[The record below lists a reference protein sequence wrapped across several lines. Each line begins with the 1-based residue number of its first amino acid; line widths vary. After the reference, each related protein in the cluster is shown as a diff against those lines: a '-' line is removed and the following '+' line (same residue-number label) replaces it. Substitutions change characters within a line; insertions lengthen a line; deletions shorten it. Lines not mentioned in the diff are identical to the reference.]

1 MSLVNDMLRDLET
14 RRAAPTERLKLEG
27 LQAVDEAGAARRE
40 RSGLLRR
47 SLLWLV
53 AVGLVGLLLGVLILG
68 SLRLPLLTPSAA
80 QIPAPAAP
88 VPAPVSAQVLE
99 VLPQHDGR
107 GLVLQLLLDRSVAYV
122 RSEENSS
129 VSLRL
134 SGVQLTGTPQQ
145 GRLQRDGRTL
155 SWRVENQGPDVQVL
169 LLGLDD
175 GLEVRDRLEPAGNR
189 WLLWIEVPLTASV
202 AEAPL
207 DLDQLPLAE
216 PATVEAEPPLP
227 AWASAPVPAA
237 QAPEPSAPARAQAEP
252 VSGPSEV
259 KVVPH
264 QPDALA
270 QALEFLQDGR
280 YPQAIRALEALHQA
294 RAQDPEILHWLARAY
309 LAGGEQQRL
318 LSWLPA
324 QVRQL
329 PHDSELRLLLARAQ
343 LQATDSKGAV
353 ATLEQNPPALL
364 QEPNYHALLAAS
376 YQQTGQWRDS
386 VALYRQLIELRP
398 GQSTWQLG
406 LAIGLEQ
413 LDQGTEAGRHYR
425 QALQGQGLDEGSR
438 RFASE
443 RASALGA
450 DR

>member
-14 RRAAPTERLKLEG
+14 RRAAPTERLQLEG

-40 RSGLLRR
+40 RSARLRR
-47 SLLWLV
+47 GLLWLG
-53 AVGLVGLLLGVLILG
+53 ALSLVGLLVGALIFA
-68 SLRLPLLTPSAA
+68 SLRLTPRVA
-80 QIPAPAAP
+80 PAPAPA
-88 VPAPVSAQVLE
+88 VAPAPMPAQVLE
-99 VLPQHDGR
+99 VLPQHDGQ

-134 SGVQLTGTPQQ
+134 SGVQLSGDAQQ

-155 SWRVENQGPDVQVL
+155 SWRVESQGPDVQLL
-169 LLGLDD
+169 LLGLGD

-189 WLLWIEVPLTASV
+189 WLLWVEVPLTASV

-207 DLDQLPLAE
+207 DLDNLPQAK
-216 PATVEAEPPLP
+216 PAAVESEPPLP
-227 AWASAPVPAA
+227 AWASAPVPAPEA
-237 QAPEPSAPARAQAEP
+237 TPVPEPLAPAMPQAP
-252 VSGPSEV
+252 SGPPAV

-280 YPQAIRALEALHQA
+280 YPQAIHALEALHQA
-294 RAQDPEILHWLARAY
+294 RPRDPDILRWLARAY

-324 QVRQL
+324 QVQPL
-329 PHDSELRLLLARAQ
+329 SADSELRLLLARAQ
-343 LQATDSKGAV
+343 LQAADSKGAV
-353 ATLEQNPPALL
+353 ATLERNPPALA

-386 VALYRQLIELRP
+386 VALYQQLIALRP
-398 GQSTWQLG
+398 RQSTWQLG

-413 LDQGTEAGRHYR
+413 LGQGTEAGRHYR